1 MLKLKIFAEKIFRS
15 WRELKSPSVELK
27 VKFFG
32 YSYLGLFILMEL
44 DSHIKSKS
52 LCDHCNKT
60 YWFGDEFRNP
70 KKYCNCDKL
79 LNKQQIVLLGDG
91 FLSRGFLDTIDKSKF
106 KITQIYKDK
115 FINPQDMIYQLN
127 KDEWN
132 ANPLH
137 LRDIIRQKPDHIIQ
151 TKIRDMR
158 YNENTIY
165 INEDGNDLMCDAMI
179 DFDHLVI
186 GLGSQKTLS
195 DWEKQI
201 QDLIHIK
208 NTNIGIIGTGST
220 GIELA
225 TILSRN
231 NNITLIDTLK
241 KEDVLNYLPYDYK
254 TWLLSFLEYKNIST
268 LFNQNYNPNL
278 HCFDK
283 TIMCIDNNVNN
294 LVSNVKLDD
303 RLRNLDYQ
311 NVYMGG
317 DCANTNLPKTAQLA
331 YAQGVYIAK
340 QINGKAN
347 KQAEDDDQENR
358 PFHYDD
364 SIMGSNRISEIIR
377 EINELPPEK
386 RSEYYFCGGNS
397 STVPRAPHYKYITNG
412 KSLNIGNNQ
421 NLIFGHPY
429 IPDGIYPCELL
440 KIYSM
445 FIV

>member
-340 QINGKAN
+340 QINGKEN
-347 KQAEDDDQENR
+347 K
-358 PFHYDD
+358 PFQYDD
-364 SIMGSNRISEIIR
+364 SIMGSNIIR
-377 EINELPPEK
+377 DHFTEINKLPVLD
-386 RSEYYFCGGNS
+386 YYFCGGIS
-397 STVPRAPHYKYITNG
+397 STGPLPTHYKYITNG
-412 KSLNIGNNQ
+412 KSLNLGNNQ
-421 NLIFGHPY
+421 NLIFGHPF